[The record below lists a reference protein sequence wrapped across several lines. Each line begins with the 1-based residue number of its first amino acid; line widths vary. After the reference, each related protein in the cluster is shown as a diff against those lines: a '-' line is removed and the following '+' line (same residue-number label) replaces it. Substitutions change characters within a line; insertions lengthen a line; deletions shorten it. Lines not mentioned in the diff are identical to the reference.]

1 MSIVIKNNYQMY
13 VREQRECKNGTSIDF
28 KGVLSDVSS
37 NREEQNQTDNIKKQ
51 VQQFEVDNEYA
62 NIINASKRNRVD
74 ANSKNVEEKR
84 VDGRN
89 PLIEVQSPKYRI
101 TPRANEPYVDIY
113 DGAGNKLGVFA
124 TSDLNI
130 KVDSYTG
137 NEILISSHGTAA
149 YDAIPMTAELKEDL
163 CKVLDT
169 DYLESEE
176 LKGYSIKTHS
186 ETGIQYVLRDGEEG
200 RGGRILIRNE
210 VEQQRFDALAEKYMK
225 KYPNLISDSNA
236 AVIYAD
242 LEIRGLAKS
251 TETGIV
257 TMGWNGASYRDNN
270 DVKKNWAMEFT
281 EDVFKRIDEWIKN
294 HREFMDKIDRIS
306 AWNDMF
312 ESLGSNYDRIWSDEE
327 LKQGYLYQQ

>member
-1 MSIVIKNNYQMY
+1 MKIDGAMTYRDIYQKESPRQKNDSEWTSLLKEKVNSMSGKERISVKKNN
-13 VREQRECKNGTSIDF
+13 VVSRDIFVKSNSEQ
-28 KGVLSDVSS
+28 LSGCQL
-37 NREEQNQTDNIKKQ
+37 N
-51 VQQFEVDNEYA
+51 
-62 NIINASKRNRVD
+62 
-74 ANSKNVEEKR
+74 
-84 VDGRN
+84 
-89 PLIEVQSPKYRI
+89 EVQSSNYRI
-101 TPRANEPYVDIY
+101 MPRSKEPYIDIF
-113 DGAGNKLGVFA
+113 DNNGNKLGVFA
-124 TSDLNI
+124 TVDINI
-130 KVDSYTG
+130 KIDLSTKT
-137 NEILISSHGTAA
+137 EILLSSHGTAA
-149 YDAIPMTAELKEDL
+149 YDVIPMTAELKEDL

-236 AVIYAD
+236 AAIYAD